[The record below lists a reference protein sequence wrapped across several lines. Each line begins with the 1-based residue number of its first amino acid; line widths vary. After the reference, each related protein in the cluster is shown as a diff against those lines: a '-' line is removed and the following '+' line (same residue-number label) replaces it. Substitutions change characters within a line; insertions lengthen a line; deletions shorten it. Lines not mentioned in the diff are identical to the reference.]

1 MDHNFFLQLLSA
13 THQGFPIS
21 ERTHLAQVSITLL
34 WLFTYFLSDAKPLKW
49 AYLELQKVKV
59 SEAIKSKKG
68 ALFFYINAA
77 KLETTLT
84 PTLDKTRLYYTSFTE
99 TFHIPVG
106 MS

>member
-34 WLFTYFLSDAKPLKW
+34 LFTYLLSDAKPLKW

-59 SEAIKSKKG
+59 SEALKSKKG

-77 KLETTLT
+77 KPETALT
-84 PTLDKTRLYYTSFTE
+84 PTLD
-99 TFHIPVG
+99 
-106 MS
+106 